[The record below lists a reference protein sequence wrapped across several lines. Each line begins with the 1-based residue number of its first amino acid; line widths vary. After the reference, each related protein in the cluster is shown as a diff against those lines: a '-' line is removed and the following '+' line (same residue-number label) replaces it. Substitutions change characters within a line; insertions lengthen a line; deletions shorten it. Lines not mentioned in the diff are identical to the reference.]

1 MFTMA
6 SERFNNK
13 WVWICGASS
22 GIGKAIAINLST
34 KGAHL
39 ILSARNSK
47 NLKSTADICKNNGV
61 EVLVQPLDMSESA
74 SIQLCCK
81 EILDK
86 VKYIDIFINSA
97 GISQR
102 SFIKDTHLEV
112 HHKLMQI
119 NYFGMVELLSYI
131 LPKMIERKRGH
142 IVGISSI
149 VGKFGFPLRAS
160 YSASKHALKG
170 YLETLYLEENK
181 NGIDVS
187 IVYPGRIN
195 TEISKNAITADG
207 AQYGKLDEGQS
218 SGMNVNKCAEKI
230 VNGISKKKIEIFVG
244 KKELLLLFFRR
255 FIPSI
260 FFRIAMKVK
269 PV

>member
-1 MFTMA
+1 MSNKTFD
-6 SERFNNK
+6 NK

-22 GIGKAIAINLST
+22 GIGKALAIHLST
-34 KGAHL
+34 KGAKF
-39 ILSARNSK
+39 ILSARNLE
-47 NLKSTADICKNNGV
+47 NLEQTANTCRANGA
-61 EVLVQPLDMSESA
+61 EVLIKPIDMSSSS
-74 SIQLCCK
+74 SIQLVCK
-81 EILDK
+81 ELLEQIN
-86 VKYIDIFINSA
+86 YIDIFINSA

-102 SFIKDTHLEV
+102 SYIKETNLEV

-119 NYFGMVELLSYI
+119 NYIAMVEIVSYI
-131 LPKMIERKRGH
+131 LPKMIERKSGH

-170 YLETLYLEENK
+170 YLETLYLEEND

-195 TEISKNAITADG
+195 TEISKSAITADG
-207 AQYGKLDEGQS
+207 KQYGKLDDGQAT
-218 SGMNVNKCAEKI
+218 GMDVKECADKI
-230 VNGISKKKIEIFVG
+230 VKGISRKKIEIFVG

-255 FIPSI
+255 FSPSI
-260 FFRIAMKVK
+260 FFRIAKKVK